1 MNTEIPAPQNSQDD
15 SDDSG
20 HRRRSGKQR
29 SSSRSGK
36 KSSSSAPTRPLR
48 ALIPNSLEFLC
59 RVGCI
64 LLVLLTPW
72 YFGSVHW
79 TSQQVIYWAVAAL
92 LCTLPLLA
100 IAKIVYR
107 KSAPRVPWTSWVFLS
122 LAGWAWLQS
131 QPFFSVENHDV
142 WSPPSVAMQRW
153 ALGVTAPP
161 EAISDRTIQLNGF
174 EPDRMPCDL
183 AKLDS
188 SKLAWSIEPL
198 HTRGAVVGMLVCSL
212 MCYCGSSLFSSKRGQ
227 LSLFIAL
234 TVMGVAIGCFGLHGA
249 FSYQAENV
257 LGLRTGGSFASFRS
271 KNSAGG
277 FLNICIA
284 GCIGLV
290 AWTMNF
296 SRRKRTDFRYRFSDE
311 STPKRIRGAV
321 EDFLSDL
328 NTPQIASLLCLITIV
343 IALIM
348 SLCRGAAVGALVGII
363 GASLLANSGN
373 KGRGNWIP
381 VLILLLTSIGCML
394 AFQVDDD
401 SLKRLESLAELDLEL
416 EALKGRSYV
425 WGMAWSAMSYYGLLG
440 SGLGTFHF
448 AYLPFQNPSSPGWFY
463 HAESLYAQCGVEL
476 GYIGLTVLIIAI
488 FASFLTLQKRVP
500 TDTWKAAYPA
510 KIAGAYL
517 LLSQASHSAVDFAI
531 IFPSLF
537 IPACLL
543 HGAVSESIRQAVS
556 SSSKPIDKRESAT
569 LVVNEK
575 RSIGKLAVSLVLF
588 LLVGG
593 LGYLS
598 YSSLAN
604 LAAGERLEFQ
614 ASQEDKAPLEKRQP
628 GRVERLLEQ
637 WPLDTAALKENPQ
650 ALKTIADACIYDF
663 RMNQMLNIPVNVLPE
678 TAWPNTMPILMQL
691 GLDRDSTP
699 DGQAKIVQLAGG
711 PAAIQWMQQASSFY
725 ARANLHS
732 PLDWRLS
739 WGRCLTALRCSRDD
753 MARVLPAVDCL
764 GRHVPSQVLNASF
777 LFRKQLSDEQVDKV
791 WKQAMRTNP
800 ASAIEAAK
808 MIVSERNIETL
819 DIGIFPQRSEILVQ
833 LAQSVITK
841 SKYPEL
847 YEKLWKRAIDVLD
860 TSKMSEANKEIWY
873 ADAAIALDDLD
884 GEIKHLRVAVRLQ
897 PTNVELTCRL
907 IECLIKVGEYDQA
920 NALYEQAYK
929 LESSNKTLQAIKT
942 RLR

>member
-1 MNTEIPAPQNSQDD
+1 
-15 SDDSG
+15 
-20 HRRRSGKQR
+20 
-29 SSSRSGK
+29 
-36 KSSSSAPTRPLR
+36 
-48 ALIPNSLEFLC
+48 
-59 RVGCI
+59 
-64 LLVLLTPW
+64 LVLLTPW
-72 YFGSVHW
+72 FFGSVHW
-79 TSQQVIYWAVAAL
+79 TSQQVIFWAATAL
-92 LCTLPLLA
+92 LGTLPMLA
-100 IAKIVYR
+100 IAKFIYR
-107 KSAPRVPWTSWVFLS
+107 KAAPRVPWTSWVFLS
-122 LAGWAWLQS
+122 LAAWAWLQS
-131 QPFFSVENHDV
+131 QPFFSVENHDG

-153 ALGVTAPP
+153 ALGITESPA
-161 EAISDRTIQLNGF
+161 AISDRTIELHGF
-174 EPDRMPCDL
+174 EPNRMPCDL
-183 AKLDS
+183 AMLDS

-198 HTRGAVVGMLVCSL
+198 HTRGAVFGMLVCSL

-227 LSLFIAL
+227 LSLFIVL
-234 TVMGVAIGCFGLHGA
+234 TVIGVAIGCFGLHGA
-249 FSYQAENV
+249 FSYQAENF
-257 LGLRTGGSFASFRS
+257 LGLQTGGSFASFRS

-290 AWTMNF
+290 AWTMTF
-296 SRRKRTDFRYRFSDE
+296 LKRKRTDLRYQFSDA
-311 STPKRIRGAV
+311 STLMRIRGAV

-343 IALIM
+343 FALIM

-363 GASLLANSGN
+363 GASLLVNHSN

-401 SLKRLESLAELDLEL
+401 SLKRLESLAELDLEM

-476 GYIGLTVLIIAI
+476 GYIGLAVLIIAI
-488 FASFLTLQKRVP
+488 ISSFLTLQKRVP
-500 TDTWKAAYPA
+500 TETWKSAYPA

-517 LLSQASHSAVDFAI
+517 LLSQSSHSAVDFAV
-531 IFPSLF
+531 IFPALF

-543 HGAVSESIRQAVS
+543 HGAVSESIRQAIAS
-556 SSSKPIDKRESAT
+556 GAKPSDKRET
-569 LVVNEK
+569 VTVVVREK
-575 RSIGKLAVSLVLF
+575 RSRRTLAFSVMLF
-588 LLVGG
+588 LLMGG

-598 YSSLAN
+598 YASLAN
-604 LAAGERLEFQ
+604 LAAGEQLEFR
-614 ASQEDKAPLEKRQP
+614 ARQEDKAPIGKRQP
-628 GRVERLLEQ
+628 GRVTRLLQQ

-650 ALKTIADACIYDF
+650 ALKTIADASIFDF
-663 RMNQMLNIPVNVLPE
+663 RMNQLLDIPASVPPE
-678 TAWPNTMPILMQL
+678 TAWPNTMPIFMQL

-699 DGQAKIVQLAGG
+699 DGQAKIVELAGG
-711 PAAIQWMQQASSFY
+711 PAAIQWMEQASSFY

-764 GRHVPSQVLNASF
+764 GRHVPNLILNASF

-800 ASAIEAAK
+800 ASAVEAAK
-808 MIVSERNIETL
+808 MIVAERDIETL
-819 DIGIFPQRSEILVQ
+819 DIGIFPQRTEILVQ
-833 LAQSVITK
+833 LAQTVLTK
-841 SKYPEL
+841 SKFPEL
-847 YEKLWKRAIDVLD
+847 HDQLWKRAIELLE
-860 TSKMSEANKEIWY
+860 KLQMSEAATEIWL
-873 ADAAIALDDLD
+873 ANAALALDDLK
-884 GEIKHLRVAVRLQ
+884 GEINHLRVAVRLQ
-897 PTNVELTCRL
+897 PTNVELACRL

-920 NALYEQAYK
+920 KDLYDKANKFEP
-929 LESSNKTLQAIKT
+929 SNKTLESIKAK
-942 RLR
+942 LR